1 MIGFI
6 TIDFGGGNDGRCG
19 GERDGRERERKGI
32 KGRKEGD
39 DEEEG
44 RREGGLS

>member
-1 MIGFI
+1 M
-6 TIDFGGGNDGRCG
+6 TVVVVAK
-19 GERDGRERERKGI
+19 EMEERERKGI